1 MLKFSY
7 LSLLLF
13 GFSFNLR
20 AVPTSVSQ
28 DSILTI
34 VKLHDRDLQE
44 KKLLVYLKSVFERCP
59 VDSLHSSQIETD
71 KLLSKYNIKNSTA
84 IKYFIESVCQGRLLH
99 LEKAESALARA
110 IELASK
116 NSDHYLLYAFFSQLA
131 FLQSYMGN
139 TIDAISSFR
148 IANKEAIIL
157 KDPNLQVVIDIN
169 ISDIY
174 YRNNFYNQSLFYLNQ
189 ALSIIKKHHIREQRL
204 NNAIYYNKSEN
215 YFRMGNI
222 DSLKKYNQIL
232 NNTKIGTFRLYMYKN
247 RTNYYLSLLRHDYK
261 NAINR
266 IIELKNDPLYLYQF
280 DNTDELNLANA
291 YYYAGKSDSAKKSIE
306 RLLVKQEQKN
316 HPEIKLHLFR
326 MLGGIAENENNL
338 QQAVYNLKMA
348 LQQSEDYIGRL
359 TQVDTVTSQIKI
371 DEMMGAYT
379 QKEDAYKRERLWL
392 IFSMVVALLIIIIGT
407 MLYINTKQ
415 KRHYEKLLFT
425 TQKEELAF
433 INSHQVRRHLS
444 NILGIIETMKHSKDK
459 NEEYL
464 LVEDHLLCA
473 AENLDTA
480 IKNISD
486 KLNN

>member
-1 MLKFSY
+1 MLKFSG
-7 LSLLLF
+7 LSLLVF
-13 GFSFNLR
+13 AFSLNLR
-20 AVPTSVSQ
+20 AVPTPVSQ

-34 VKLHDRDLQE
+34 VQLRDQDLQE
-44 KKLLVYLKSVFERCP
+44 KKLVVYLKSAFERCP
-59 VDSLHSSQIETD
+59 VDSLRSYQIETG
-71 KLLSKYNIKNSTA
+71 KLLSKYNVKNSIA
-84 IKYFIESVCQGRLLH
+84 IKYFIESICQSRLLH
-99 LEKAESALARA
+99 LKKAESALTRA
-110 IELASK
+110 IEQASK

-148 IANKEAIIL
+148 IANKEALLL
-157 KDPNLQVVIDIN
+157 KNPGLQVLIDIN

-174 YRNNFYNQSLFYLNQ
+174 YRNNFYNQSLFYLDQ
-189 ALSIIKKHHIREQRL
+189 ALSLIEKYHLREQRL
-204 NNAIYYNKSEN
+204 NNAINYNKSEN

-232 NNTKIGTFRLYMYKN
+232 NNTNNGTFRLYMYKN
-247 RTNYYLSLLRHDYK
+247 RTNYYLSLLQHDYK

-266 IIELKNDPLYLYQF
+266 IIKLKNDSLYLF

-306 RLLVKQEQKN
+306 RLLIKQEQKN
-316 HPEIKLHLFR
+316 HPEIKLHLFM
-326 MLGGIAENENNL
+326 MLGEIAENENNL
-338 QQAVYNLKMA
+338 KQAIYNLKMA
-348 LQQSEDYIGRL
+348 SQQSDDYIGRL

-392 IFSMVVALLIIIIGT
+392 IFSMVVALLTIIIGA
-407 MLYINTKQ
+407 MLYLNTKQ
-415 KRHYEKLLFT
+415 KRHYEKLLFA
-425 TQKEELAF
+425 TQKKELAF
-433 INSHQVRRHLS
+433 INSHEVRRHLS
-444 NILGIIETMKHSKDK
+444 NILGIIETIKHSENK

-473 AENLDTA
+473 AEDLDTA
-480 IKNISD
+480 IKSISD